1 MTVAIFG
8 NAMKSATPEEVRH
21 LLEFLAL
28 RGVDVVLSEELRREL
43 NLRDYREF
51 KAYMTQP
58 QTEDEPIDFALSV
71 GGDGTFLTTASF
83 VGSYNI
89 PIVGINCGHLGFLA
103 DVQTRDVDLILDQLI
118 KGQYTIEQRTLINV
132 RTSAGA
138 NMIPSPNALNEVAI
152 LKQSMSR
159 MISIETLVNGELLT
173 TYHADGLIIAT
184 PTGSTAYNMSV
195 GGPLMV
201 PQARG
206 VILSP
211 IASHSLDVRP
221 LVIPDDW
228 QLDLRIHSR
237 NDNYMISIDGRS
249 QTLSSD
255 VTLHLQK
262 APYTIKVVQVGE
274 NSFINSLKSKLSW
287 GQR

>member
-1 MTVAIFG
+1 
-8 NAMKSATPEEVRH
+8 MKSATPEEVRH
-21 LLEFLAL
+21 LLEFFEL
-28 RGVDVVLSEELRREL
+28 RGVSVVLSEELRREL

-51 KAYMTQP
+51 HAYITQP
-58 QTEDEPIDFALSV
+58 QPDDEPIDFALSV
-71 GGDGTFLTTASF
+71 GGDGTFLTTASLI
-83 VGSYNI
+83 GSYNV
-89 PIVGINCGHLGFLA
+89 PIVGINCGNLGFLA
-103 DVQTRDVDLILDQLI
+103 DVQTKDVDLILDKLI
-118 KGQYTIEQRTLINV
+118 RGQYTIEQRTLIQV
-132 RTSAGA
+132 RTSGTT
-138 NMIPSPNALNEVAI
+138 NLIPSPNALNEVAI

-159 MISIETLVNGELLT
+159 MISIETLVNGEPLT

-184 PTGSTAYNMSV
+184 PTGSTAYNLSV

-211 IASHSLDVRP
+211 IASHSLGVRP

-249 QTLSSD
+249 QTLTSD
-255 VTLHLQK
+255 VTLHLMK

-274 NSFINSLKSKLSW
+274 NSFINSLKNKLSW

>member
-21 LLEFLAL
+21 LMEFLEL
-28 RGVDVVLSEELRREL
+28 RGVNIVLSEELRREL
-43 NLRDYREF
+43 NLRDYPEF
-51 KAYMTQP
+51 PTA
-58 QTEDEPIDFALSV
+58 DEPIDFALSV
-71 GGDGTFLTTASF
+71 GGDGTFLTTAS
-83 VGSYNI
+83 VIANRNI
-89 PIVGINCGHLGFLA
+89 PIVGVNCGHLGFLA

-118 KGQYTIEQRTLINV
+118 KGQYTIEQRTLLNV
-132 RTSAGA
+132 RTTPADSGTLGSAL
-138 NMIPSPNALNEVAI
+138 IHSPNALNEVAI
-152 LKQSMSR
+152 MKQSMSR
-159 MISIETLVNGELLT
+159 MISIETKVNGQTLT

-201 PQARG
+201 PQVRG

-211 IASHSLDVRP
+211 IASHSLGVRP

-228 QLDLRIHSR
+228 QLDLRIYSR
-237 NDNYMISIDGRS
+237 NDNYMISVDGRS

-255 VTLHLQK
+255 VTLHISK

-274 NSFINSLKSKLSW
+274 NSFIQSLKDKLSW
-287 GQR
+287 G

>member
-21 LLEFLAL
+21 LLEFLEL
-28 RGVDVVLSEELRREL
+28 RGVNVVLSEELRREL
-43 NLRDYREF
+43 NLRDYPEF
-51 KAYMTQP
+51 PTAA
-58 QTEDEPIDFALSV
+58 EPIDFALSV

-83 VGSYNI
+83 IGNKSI

-103 DVQTRDVDLILDQLI
+103 DVQTRDVDRILDQLI
-118 KGQYTIEQRTLINV
+118 KGQYTIEQRSLLTV
-132 RTSAGA
+132 RTTPADSGKLGSAL
-138 NMIPSPNALNEVAI
+138 IPSPNALNEVAI

-159 MISIETLVNGELLT
+159 MISIDTKVNGQFLT

-206 VILSP
+206 IILSP
-211 IASHSLDVRP
+211 IASHSLGVRP

-228 QLDLRIHSR
+228 QLELQVHSR
-237 NDNYMISIDGRS
+237 NDNYMISVDGRS

-255 VTLHLQK
+255 VTLQISK
-262 APYTIKVVQVGE
+262 AAYTIKVVQVGE
-274 NSFINSLKSKLSW
+274 NSFIQSLKDKLSW
-287 GQR
+287 G

>member
-21 LLEFLAL
+21 LLEFLEL
-28 RGVDVVLSEELRREL
+28 RGVNVVLSEELRREL
-43 NLRDYREF
+43 NLRDYPEF
-51 KAYMTQP
+51 PTAA
-58 QTEDEPIDFALSV
+58 EPIDFALSV

-83 VGSYNI
+83 IGNKNI

-103 DVQTRDVDLILDQLI
+103 DVQTRDVDRILDQLI
-118 KGQYTIEQRTLINV
+118 KGQYTIEQRSLLTV
-132 RTSAGA
+132 RTTPADSGKLGSPL
-138 NMIPSPNALNEVAI
+138 IPSPNALNEVAI

-159 MISIETLVNGELLT
+159 MISIDTKVNGQFLT

-206 VILSP
+206 IILSP
-211 IASHSLDVRP
+211 IASHSLGVRP

-228 QLDLRIHSR
+228 QLELQVHSR
-237 NDNYMISIDGRS
+237 NDNYMISVDGRS

-255 VTLHLQK
+255 VTLQISK
-262 APYTIKVVQVGE
+262 AAYTIKVVQVGE
-274 NSFINSLKSKLSW
+274 NSFIQSLKDKLSW
-287 GQR
+287 G